1 MAHPSSPRSD
11 QPGRRVLAWILGGL
25 IVFALAVTA
34 WFIAPFVLPGTT
46 GSSGQGF
53 VEEGYPTS
61 VSAVGEDGRERTLA
75 VTTSDGTPPT
85 LDQLTPGDRLVV
97 IGTGYDAEQGIY
109 VAICRVPEELD
120 QKPGPCLGGIPEL
133 EEQAGEAGA
142 IEWAPSN
149 WINQEWAWRLFGA
162 RSYDSTLTGSFTAY
176 LVVADPVGE
185 GVDCRVDRCGLY
197 TRNDHTAL
205 DNRVQDIYLPVGF
218 AR

>member
-1 MAHPSSPRSD
+1 MAHSSSPRSD
-11 QPGRRVLAWILGGL
+11 KPGRRRIAWIAGGLLAVVLAATLWL
-25 IVFALAVTA
+25 
-34 WFIAPFVLPGTT
+34 IAPFVLPGTT

-61 VSAVGEDGRERTLA
+61 VSAVGEDGRERALS
-75 VTTSDGTPPT
+75 VTTADGSSPT
-85 LDQLTPGDRLVV
+85 LDQLGAGDRLVV
-97 IGTGYDAEQGIY
+97 TGSGYDASQGIY
-109 VAICRVPEELD
+109 VAICRVPDELD
-120 QKPGPCLGGIPEL
+120 LKPGPCLGGIPEL
-133 EEQAGEAGA
+133 DEQAGEIGA

-162 RSYDSTLTGSFTAY
+162 RDYDDQSTGSFTAY

-185 GVDCRVDRCGLY
+185 EVDCRMERCGLY

-218 AR
+218 ER